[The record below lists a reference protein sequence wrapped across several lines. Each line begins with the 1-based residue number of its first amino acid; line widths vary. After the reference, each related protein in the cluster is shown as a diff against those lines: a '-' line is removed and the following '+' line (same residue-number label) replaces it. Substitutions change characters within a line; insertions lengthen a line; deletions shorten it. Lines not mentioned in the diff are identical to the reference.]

1 MHKSARHGRI
11 VKPPGAAADVNR
23 MSRRRVFIVAGVFLV
38 VWAAEIGADIQSWSG
53 VSWSHMQARDVGGLV
68 FLAALAL
75 VYLWP

>member
-1 MHKSARHGRI
+1 
-11 VKPPGAAADVNR
+11 